1 MRKLLALS
9 LLLACLFAGADTFG
23 ADAIKIGVLGP
34 MSGPLANEGEQME
47 QVVKLLARDLNSK
60 GGLLGQKVEI
70 ITADDAG
77 TPEAGLAAAQKL
89 IDQKVVAVIGSYPSP
104 VTEAVQD
111 LFGQARILQISN
123 ASTAPM
129 LTEKGVRTFL
139 RTCPRHDDQA
149 RAAVNSMTEL
159 GYTKVAIL
167 HDGTLYSKNLADKTK
182 ALLKERNLTIT
193 YEGSLVP
200 GHKDYKDVLTQIR
213 DTHPD
218 VLFFSGYYPEAA
230 ALLQQKKAMDW
241 KIPMIGGDAAYNPD
255 LVNAVGK
262 RTASGFKFL
271 SLPRPENLPSPEA
284 KNFRAEYKNKYKQRL
299 SSIYAML
306 AGDAFN
312 VLAEAITQTQSTD
325 SDELSD
331 YLRNKLE
338 RYYGLTGLL
347 SFDQKGDRENL
358 VFVVYELDDR
368 GKPVLEL

>member
-1 MRKLLALS
+1 MRKLVALS
-9 LLLACLFAGADTFG
+9 LLLACLFAGADTFA

-47 QVVKLLARDLNSK
+47 QAVRLLARDLNSK

-70 ITADDAG
+70 IAADDAG
-77 TPEAGLAAAQKL
+77 KPEAGLAAAQKL

-123 ASTAPM
+123 ASTAPV

-182 ALLKERNLTIT
+182 ALLKERNLAIT
-193 YEGSLVP
+193 FEGSLVP
-200 GHKDYKDVLTQIR
+200 GQKDYKDVLTQIR

-218 VLFFSGYYPEAA
+218 VLFFTGYYPEAA
-230 ALLQQKKAMDW
+230 VLLQQKKAMDW
-241 KIPMIGGDAAYNPD
+241 KIPMIGGDATYNPD
-255 LVNAVGK
+255 LINAVGK
-262 RTASGFKFL
+262 RTAAGFKFL

-284 KNFRAEYKNKYKQRL
+284 KSFRAEYRDKYKQRL

-312 VLAEAITQTQSTD
+312 VIAEAITQTQSTD
-325 SDELSD
+325 ANELSD

-338 RYYGLTGLL
+338 RFYGLTGLV

-358 VFVVYELDDR
+358 VYVVYELDDR